1 MRVSLIHIIPL
12 SSPPPPPTFFVLSS
26 WAIQTL
32 SQTQMWPVQDRLP
45 NLYVQFSSV
54 TQSCPTLCNPMNR
67 STTGLPVHHKLPEF
81 TKTHVHWVSDAIQSS
96 HPLSSTSPP
105 APNPSQ
111 NQSLIQWVNSLHEVA
126 KALEFQLQHRP
137 IHTHTYTHSHTY
149 TYIVY
154 MCCAQSLSHVWL
166 FATPWTQPTR
176 LFCPWGYSSQEYWNG
191 VPFPTLEDPPNSGI
205 KPESLV
211 SPALAGGFF
220 TTRGTWEAHI
230 VYMPSYFLHSS
241 QVSLMPQSILKW
253 CSSIW

>member
-1 MRVSLIHIIPL
+1 MQFSSSSSLLGSISLVISPIFPHSSIRSLEWSSDYSDGSFSIHRLNIGISMRVSLIHIIPL

-81 TKTHVHWVSDAIQSS
+81 TKTHIHWVSDAIQSS

-111 NQSLIQWVNSLHEVA
+111 HPSLIQWVNSLHEVA
-126 KALEFQLQHRP
+126 KALEFQLQH
-137 IHTHTYTHSHTY
+137 HSFQRTSR
-149 TYIVY
+149 TD
-154 MCCAQSLSHVWL
+154 L
-166 FATPWTQPTR
+166 F
-176 LFCPWGYSSQEYWNG
+176 
-191 VPFPTLEDPPNSGI
+191 
-205 KPESLV
+205 
-211 SPALAGGFF
+211 
-220 TTRGTWEAHI
+220 
-230 VYMPSYFLHSS
+230 
-241 QVSLMPQSILKW
+241 
-253 CSSIW
+253 